1 MTGSRVPC
9 IAHASMKVAKVI
21 VDLSLDREF
30 DYAVPA
36 ELEAVLQV
44 GSPVVV
50 PFGRREAK
58 GFIVGFADSSE
69 LASLKPVK
77 AAGGKVGLVD
87 ARVLNLAKWMSDYY
101 LAPLEPCVRTVLPGA
116 VRKKPSGFKQL
127 LHVHAAEK
135 AKDEDEIRKLRMR
148 APKQAS
154 ALDTLRL
161 QPGISLQKLAQTVG
175 VTTAVIR
182 GLEKKG
188 FVKITNQ
195 IVARDPH
202 AQHEVVASK
211 PHALMAQQQEAMNVV
226 QQAVETG
233 APPVILL
240 FGVTGSG
247 KTEIYLQSI
256 ELVRARGQGAI
267 VLVPEIALTPQTVD
281 RFRSRFGET
290 VAVLHSELSDG
301 ERHDEWHR
309 VHEGKADIV
318 IGPRSAVFAPV
329 RNLGLIVVDEE
340 HEHTYKQEETPR
352 YNARDVAVMRGHLEK
367 CPVILGSATPSLESQ
382 WNAKRGKYFE
392 VKMSDRV
399 DHQKMPVMHIVD
411 MREEMG
417 REGKLNLLSRHLC
430 DAIYERLA
438 SREQVMLLLNRRGFA
453 SSLVCPKCGEV
464 ATCPQCSLAMTY
476 HRTTQRLVCHLCGF
490 HQPAPSA
497 CPNKECRDPN
507 FRYAGA
513 GTQRVEDVLAKI
525 FPKARMVRMDSDT
538 MSGKDSYRKV
548 LNDFRAHNIDILIGT
563 QMIAKGLHFPNVT
576 LVGVINADIGLHTAD
591 FRAGERTFQLLTQVA
606 GRAGRGDIT
615 GQVIVQTF
623 TPHHVAIQCARRLDY
638 DGFFDQEIEYRKEL
652 NYPPC
657 SHLVAVH
664 LRGPNEELVKLTAE
678 TFLRKLQPMLAQDVL
693 AAGPSP
699 SPLAKI
705 NNEFR
710 YQLDLRA
717 ARTADMTRPLREAL
731 KKFQWPDDVRWHVD
745 VDAMS
750 LL

>member
-1 MTGSRVPC
+1 MPR
-9 IAHASMKVAKVI
+9 VAKVI
-21 VDLSLDREF
+21 VDLSLDKEF
-30 DYAVPA
+30 DYLVPA
-36 ELEAVLQV
+36 ELEGALQL
-44 GSPVVV
+44 GSPVIV

-58 GFIVGFADSSE
+58 GFVVGFAESSVF
-69 LASLKPVK
+69 SDLKPVK
-77 AAGGKVGLVD
+77 AAGGKSGLVD
-87 ARVLNLAKWMSDYY
+87 ARVLSLAKWMADYY

-116 VRKKPSGFKQL
+116 VRKKASGFKQL

-135 AKDEDEIRKLRMR
+135 AKDEDEVRRLRMR

-154 ALDTLRL
+154 ALDTLHL
-161 QPGISLQKLAQTVG
+161 QPGIALQKLALTVG

-182 GLEKKG
+182 GLQKKG
-188 FVKITNQ
+188 FVTITNQ

-202 AQHEVVASK
+202 LHDEVVPSK
-211 PHALMAQQQEAMNVV
+211 PHELMPQQTEAMKVV
-226 QQAVETG
+226 RDAIETG
-233 APPVILL
+233 KPPVILL

-281 RFRSRFGET
+281 RFRSRFGDT

-318 IGPRSAVFAPV
+318 IGPRSAVFAPIK
-329 RNLGLIVVDEE
+329 NLGLIVVDEE
-340 HEHTYKQEETPR
+340 HESTYKQEETPR
-352 YNARDVAVMRGHLEK
+352 YNARDVAVMRGHMEK

-382 WNAKRGKYFE
+382 WNARRGKYAL
-392 VKMSDRV
+392 VKMDARV

-417 REGKLNLLSRHLC
+417 REGKLNVLSRHLC
-430 DAIYERLA
+430 DAIHERMA
-438 SREQVMLLLNRRGFA
+438 GREQVMLLLNRRGFA

-464 ATCPQCSLAMTY
+464 ATCPHCSLAMTY
-476 HRTTQRLVCHLCGF
+476 HRTTQRMVCHLCGF
-490 HQPAPSA
+490 HDIAPSA

-507 FRYAGA
+507 FRYAGM

-525 FPKARMVRMDSDT
+525 FPKARVVRMDSDS

-606 GRAGRGDIT
+606 GRAGRGDVT

-657 SHLVAVH
+657 SHLIAVH
-664 LRGPNEELVKLTAE
+664 VRGPVEDVVKFAAE
-678 TFLRKLQPMLAQDVL
+678 AFMRKLQPLLPADIL

-717 ARTADMTRPLREAL
+717 ARTSDMAAPLRAAL
-731 KKFQWPDDVRWHVD
+731 KNFPWPDEIKIAVD
-745 VDAMS
+745 VDAQS

>member
-1 MTGSRVPC
+1 MPR
-9 IAHASMKVAKVI
+9 IAKVI
-21 VDLSLDREF
+21 VDLSLDKEF
-30 DYAVPA
+30 DYLVPP
-36 ELEAVLQV
+36 ELESVLQT

-50 PFGRREAK
+50 PFGHRDAK

-69 LASLKPVK
+69 HENLKPVK
-77 AAGGKVGLVD
+77 AASGKKDLVD
-87 ARVLNLAKWMSDYY
+87 ARVLNLARWMSDYY
-101 LAPLEPCVRTVLPGA
+101 LAPLENCVRTVLPGA
-116 VRKKPSGFKQL
+116 VRKKPSGFKEL
-127 LHVHAAEK
+127 LHVEPTEK
-135 AKDEDEIRKLRMR
+135 AGDEDEIRKLRMR

-154 ALDTLRL
+154 AIDALRL
-161 QPGISLQKLAQTVG
+161 QKGITLQKLAQTIG

-188 FVKITNQ
+188 FVKIQ
-195 IVARDPH
+195 RAIVARDPFVH
-202 AQHEVVASK
+202 DEVVPSK
-211 PHALMAQQQEAMNVV
+211 PHELMPQQTEAMDVV
-226 QQAVETG
+226 RQAVETG
-233 APPVILL
+233 EPPVILL

-256 ELVRARGQGAI
+256 ELVRSKGKGCI

-281 RFRSRFGET
+281 RFRSRFGDC
-290 VAVLHSELSDG
+290 VAILHSELSQG

-329 RNLGLIVVDEE
+329 KNLGLIVVDEE
-340 HEHTYKQEETPR
+340 HEHSYKQEETPR

-367 CPVILGSATPSLESQ
+367 CPVILGSATPSMESL
-382 WNAKRGKYFE
+382 WNAKRGKYRM
-392 VKMSDRV
+392 VKMPARV

-417 REGKLNLLSRHLC
+417 REGKLNVLSRDLC
-430 DAIYERLA
+430 DAIPERMRA
-438 SREQVMLLLNRRGFA
+438 REQVMLLLNRRGFA

-464 ATCPQCSLAMTY
+464 ATCPHCSLPMTY
-476 HRTTQRLVCHLCGF
+476 HRTTQRLVCHLCGC
-490 HQPAPSA
+490 QQVAPSA

-507 FRYAGA
+507 FKYSGM

-525 FPKARMVRMDSDT
+525 FPKASIFRMDSDSMT
-538 MSGKDSYRKV
+538 AKDSYRRV
-548 LNDFRAHNIDILIGT
+548 LNEFRAHKIDILVGT

-576 LVGVINADIGLHTAD
+576 LVGVINADIGLHLAD

-606 GRAGRGDIT
+606 GRAGRGDVV

-623 TPHHVAIQCARRLDY
+623 TPFHPAIQAARRLDY
-638 DGFFDQEIEYRKEL
+638 DGFFDQEIEFRKEL

-657 SHLVAVH
+657 SHLVAIH
-664 LRGPNEELVKLTAE
+664 LRGVVEELVKMTGEAFMKKLTP
-678 TFLRKLQPMLAQDVL
+678 LLAPDVL

-699 SPLAKI
+699 SPIEKI

-731 KKFQWPDDVRWHVD
+731 KNFTWPEDVKWIVD
-745 VDAMS
+745 VDAVSMM
-750 LL
+750 